1 MKRHIPR
8 PDKGQTYCR
17 RRIRDMKLDVEN
29 PNCLQ
34 CLVRMRKV
42 EGDEFMLWQGYPLV
56 ESSFNWERGCKGPV
70 VEIKK

>member
-1 MKRHIPR
+1 
-8 PDKGQTYCR
+8 
-17 RRIRDMKLDVEN
+17 MKLDVEN